1 MILPRNTKANTAWK
15 VKDPEYV
22 CSSKE
27 NLKSCFERVSYSYS
41 ELVLNTSHKVKS
53 ESFFVS
59 KYTGRVHTIYPPP
72 GAVKT
77 FHKKSFK
84 ISLNT
89 DFRYKI
95 AISDPQF
102 TVWTPNPITFP
113 RTLLD
118 VQSSAGKI
126 FIYLEVS
133 PMTDLRGPTES
144 NSRLWNTTTWTWRST
159 TARRPWTTD
168 CPSVWG
174 GGATL
179 RSAVRPSG
187 PTLAC
192 PCPGARTHPE
202 CWRISRT
209 TTRWSTWRGACYI
222 KTRVA

>member
-1 MILPRNTKANTAWK
+1 MILPRNTKTNTAWK
-15 VKDPEYV
+15 VQDPEYV

-41 ELVLNTSHKVKS
+41 ELVLDTSHKVKTK
-53 ESFFVS
+53 SFFVG

-126 FIYLEVS
+126 FLYLEVS

-144 NSRLWNTTTWTWRST
+144 NSRLWNTTTWT
-159 TARRPWTTD
+159 
-168 CPSVWG
+168 
-174 GGATL
+174 
-179 RSAVRPSG
+179 
-187 PTLAC
+187 
-192 PCPGARTHPE
+192 
-202 CWRISRT
+202 
-209 TTRWSTWRGACYI
+209 
-222 KTRVA
+222 